1 MRWTTGGLGA
11 GALGV
16 ALLTRIHNA
25 RAYPADWGF
34 DARYN
39 WEYIVALSRA
49 WRLPPPDA
57 GWSTGDPP
65 LYFAVAA
72 LLVRAA
78 PNWLVLVPLLNV
90 LLGLAVAGLA
100 VAMVRA
106 VAPGDAL
113 RAALAAGLVLFLP
126 AHLHMSA
133 MVNEE
138 LLAAA
143 FTALA
148 LWIVATPD
156 PPADPRH
163 ALLRATLA
171 GAVAG
176 LALLSKLTGALAVAC
191 VALAIAADAARRR
204 TLPGPALRLA
214 AALMA
219 AFVAGGWFYARNR
232 ILYGYFQPYGL
243 PAHELMFSMPPG
255 SRSLLDYVFVPVSTF
270 TNPQLL
276 DPDLLH
282 SVWGSAYAS
291 VWFDAHRAFLP
302 TDSEP
307 VRLLGTA
314 VLLLALLPT
323 AAFLTG
329 LVQGAKRAVR
339 GDPVDVPLVG
349 LVVLTLA
356 GFAAYTWQNPWFAV
370 IKGTSLLGLCLP
382 YAVYTS
388 GTLVAW
394 MRRGRIQAV
403 SIATLL
409 ALLAVGVTAS
419 GTFNGLFERVEVSG
433 LTWEPVEPR

>member
-1 MRWTTGGLGA
+1 
-11 GALGV
+11 
-16 ALLTRIHNA
+16 
-25 RAYPADWGF
+25 
-34 DARYN
+34 
-39 WEYIVALSRA
+39 
-49 WRLPPPDA
+49 
-57 GWSTGDPP
+57 
-65 LYFAVAA
+65 
-72 LLVRAA
+72 
-78 PNWLVLVPLLNV
+78 
-90 LLGLAVAGLA
+90 
-100 VAMVRA
+100 
-106 VAPGDAL
+106 
-113 RAALAAGLVLFLP
+113 
-126 AHLHMSA
+126 
-133 MVNEE
+133 
-138 LLAAA
+138 
-143 FTALA
+143 
-148 LWIVATPD
+148 
-156 PPADPRH
+156 
-163 ALLRATLA
+163 
-171 GAVAG
+171 
-176 LALLSKLTGALAVAC
+176 
-191 VALAIAADAARRR
+191 
-204 TLPGPALRLA
+204 
-214 AALMA
+214 MA